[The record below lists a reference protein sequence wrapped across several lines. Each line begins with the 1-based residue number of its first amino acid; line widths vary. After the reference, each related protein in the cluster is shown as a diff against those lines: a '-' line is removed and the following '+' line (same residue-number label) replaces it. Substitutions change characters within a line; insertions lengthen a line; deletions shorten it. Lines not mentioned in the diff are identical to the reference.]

1 MHSFGLSSFNQHYLW
16 LYVTVVG
23 SLMHINFE
31 GESWPEGCSGVL
43 PGGGC
48 SVGKGG
54 GYWAA
59 KEGSSGGEHV
69 LGIKTGRKFLKGD
82 WNHREGC
89 TGHSMV

>member
-1 MHSFGLSSFNQHYLW
+1 M
-16 LYVTVVG
+16 
-23 SLMHINFE
+23 
-31 GESWPEGCSGVL
+31 L